1 MTLMMAGEM
10 FGFLQTCAILCYAIA
25 WVNASINI
33 NACRSP
39 LGMITKDITD
49 DQLSASS
56 SHSPGHGPQYG
67 RLNLDEGEGAWCID
81 GLVNIHSYEYMQ
93 VDFRELKVITGIGT
107 QGRWHNGEGNQYARY
122 FRVEYRRNNET
133 EDWRQYVGYF
143 NKKVYMANNNGYQ
156 AKASHFSPPIL
167 TSQLRVVPV
176 AEIERQ
182 VCMRVEFY
190 GCSFEDKLISY
201 DMNQGD
207 HHGEYNLEDKSY
219 DGTKTNG
226 YLRNG
231 LGLLIDSMT
240 GANDFRLSP
249 SNFPAA
255 FEWVGWE
262 NSTNPNPIVIFQF
275 ETIRNFSEV
284 QFHFNN
290 FFSEGVSIPSH
301 IRIHFGVDEG
311 YYYTRDIVEN
321 IPVDFEHLD
330 TRWIT
335 VKLQHRIGRFL
346 KCTFFH
352 GNRWLLLDE
361 VSFLSEE
368 YKGAV
373 SMTTVEST
381 SAIAS
386 ESMIEV
392 SEGLD
397 PQDNSWVPSGATHIP
412 PWDPNRTLPDRKGGQ
427 GVTAASPEPAE
438 DITLLVLGIVFGVLI
453 FLVLIFGLLL
463 FLYRHKYIRLKHQ
476 VPQILYH
483 AETITRAAGNNS
495 LTHYNSRRA
504 NPTYQISNPN
514 DEPQYHIIDNKVPHS
529 DDEDS
534 GAFVGYKDLI
544 FPLTDEA
551 NVYAEPCSPKSLQ
564 QQHYAETDLMSI
576 QGVSGNTIYGVPD
589 QCLEKLNNTRTLC
602 PEFPRDKL
610 IFLERLGEGQFGE
623 VHLCEAENIQDYIG
637 NGFPFVKRN
646 RGQRT
651 LVAVKMLRRNANKN
665 ARTDFQ
671 KEMKVMSQLRDP
683 NIVRL
688 LAACTE
694 DEPLCMVVEYMENGD
709 LNQFLY
715 DSEPEKSS
723 APGDLRKVC
732 FGALIHMATQ
742 IASGMKYLSSMNFV
756 HRDLATRNCLVGKQY
771 TIRIADFGM
780 SRNLYSNN
788 YYKIEG
794 RAVLPIRWMA
804 WESILLGKFT
814 SKSDV
819 WAFGVTLWEILIMC
833 REQPYSNLTD
843 ELVIKN
849 TGEFFDNSGK
859 HCILRQPEN
868 CPRAIYDMM
877 KRCWKRNADE
887 RPSFE
892 FLFSMLQTK
901 NIGFEPKPE
910 CSSSVI
916 V

>member
-1 MTLMMAGEM
+1 MKLLKPTMAVN
-10 FGFLQTCAILCYAIA
+10 FLQAFVLLTFCYNVEIHAA
-25 WVNASINI
+25 INI
-33 NACRSP
+33 NTCRNA
-39 LGMITKDITD
+39 LGMITKEITD
-49 DQLSASS
+49 EQLSASS
-56 SHSPGHGPQYG
+56 SHSPQLGPQYG
-67 RLNLDEGEGAWCID
+67 RLHLDEGEGAWCIKD
-81 GLVNIHSYEYMQ
+81 LLTIDRYEYMQ
-93 VDFRELKVITGIGT
+93 VDFRDLKVITGIGT
-107 QGRWHNGEGNQYARY
+107 QGRWHNGDGNQHARY
-122 FRVEYRRNNET
+122 FRVEYRRDNET
-133 EDWRQYVGYF
+133 QNWRQYVGYPTKRAYES
-143 NKKVYMANNNGYQ
+143 NSNGYQ
-156 AKASHFSPPIL
+156 AKISHLSPPL
-167 TSQLRVVPV
+167 VAYQLRMVPI
-176 AEIERQ
+176 AESPRQ

-190 GCSFEDKLISY
+190 GCSFEDNLVSY
-201 DMNQGD
+201 QMYQ
-207 HHGEYNLEDKSY
+207 GEYKGTYSLRDESY
-219 DGTKTNG
+219 DGINTNE
-226 YLRNG
+226 YVHNG
-231 LGLLIDSMT
+231 LGQLTDSML

-249 SNFPAA
+249 TNYPPAY
-255 FEWVGWE
+255 EWVGWK
-262 NSTNPNPIVIFQF
+262 NTTNLDPEIIFQF
-275 ETIRNFSEV
+275 GTIRNFSEAS
-284 QFHFNN
+284 FHFNN
-290 FFSEGVSIPSH
+290 FYTEGVSIPTKV
-301 IRIHFGVDEG
+301 RIYFGVDDG
-311 YYYTRDIVEN
+311 YYYTRDLVEE
-321 IPVDFEHLD
+321 IPVDFEHTD
-330 TRWIT
+330 KRWIT
-335 VKLQHRIGRFL
+335 INLQHRIGRFL
-346 KCTFFH
+346 KCKFYH

-361 VSFLSEE
+361 VSFISEE
-368 YKGAV
+368 FTGP
-373 SMTTVEST
+373 MQTTILPSPTAPSKST
-381 SAIAS
+381 IGDGQ
-386 ESMIEV
+386 IEV

-397 PQDNSWVPSGATHIP
+397 PHDNSWVPDDATHIP
-412 PWDPNRTLPDRKGGQ
+412 PWDPKRTLPGRNTRHGMT
-427 GVTAASPEPAE
+427 TAIPVPQHE
-438 DITLLVLGIVFGVLI
+438 DTTSVVLGAVFGVLI

-483 AETITRAAGNNS
+483 AETITRAAGNGS
-495 LTHYNSRRA
+495 LMHYNSRRA
-504 NPTYQISNPN
+504 NPTYQISHPS
-514 DEPQYHIIDNKVPHS
+514 DEPQYHIIDNKVPQS

-534 GAFVGYKDLI
+534 GAFV
-544 FPLTDEA
+544 DEA
-551 NVYAEPCSPKSLQ
+551 NVYAEPTCSPKSLQ

-589 QCLEKLNNTRTLC
+589 QCMEKLNNIRSLC
-602 PEFPRDKL
+602 PEFPREKL

-688 LAACTE
+688 LAGCTE
-694 DEPLCMVVEYMENGD
+694 DEPLCMIVEYMENGD

-715 DSEPEKSS
+715 DSEPEESPT
-723 APGDLRKVC
+723 PGDLRKVC
-732 FGALIHMATQ
+732 YGALIHMATQ

-814 SKSDV
+814 AKSDV
-819 WAFGVTLWEILIMC
+819 WAFAVTLWEILTMC
-833 REQPYSNLTD
+833 REQPYSKFSD

-859 HCILRQPEN
+859 QCILRQPAN
-868 CPRAIYDMM
+868 CSRAMYDMM
-877 KRCWKRNADE
+877 KRCWRRNPEE

-892 FLFSMLQTK
+892 FLFNMLQSK
-901 NIGFEPKPE
+901 NVGFEPKPE